1 MDSDIHASPPPNR
14 DVRGLLRRYAKLG
27 LGVKDSF
34 VLQTLAKLVEAG
46 KHLLRGQAQKAIAS
60 AGGSPLLVSYAADGT
75 PIQTTFA
82 RAASHNSAKVRRVGR
97 ATEEYYIQ
105 QAWYVYRDCH
115 GHLLSSVVLSD
126 PLPLTE
132 GNKLPSLLA

>member
-1 MDSDIHASPPPNR
+1 MDSDIHASPPPTL
-14 DVRGLLRRYAKLG
+14 DVIGLLKRYAKLG
-27 LGVKDSF
+27 LSA
-34 VLQTLAKLVEAG
+34 TSTSAERALARLVEAG

-60 AGGSPLLVSYAADGT
+60 AGGAPLLVSYAADGT
-75 PIQTTFA
+75 PIQTTFLQA
-82 RAASHNSAKVRRVGR
+82 TSHNSAKVRRVGR